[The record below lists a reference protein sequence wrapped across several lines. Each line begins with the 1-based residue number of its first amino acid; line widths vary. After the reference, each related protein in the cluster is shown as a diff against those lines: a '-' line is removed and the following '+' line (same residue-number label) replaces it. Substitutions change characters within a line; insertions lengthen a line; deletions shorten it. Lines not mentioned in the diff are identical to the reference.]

1 MADETKQEAAAAA
14 PEVVAVT
21 EAEKKAEEPAPAAAP
36 AAEEEKA
43 VAEAAAPE
51 EEKPVVEVEEKAAE
65 AAAADSEEEKK
76 AEEALEAAVG
86 DEAAVIDDGTGS
98 FKEESNLVSELPDPE
113 QTALAQLKELVA
125 TALANGEFDLPPPPP
140 PKEEPKKEE
149 PAKEEEAAPAKEE
162 EPKAEAAAAAEEPAA
177 KVEEEAKAEKPNTEA
192 PPAEDA
198 AEEVKAEAPAPEEP
212 KAEVAAPAEPPK
224 SEAAPAEEPKAEEP
238 AKEEPKTEAP
248 AEAVA
253 EEPKPAEPEPEEK
266 TVVVT
271 EEEATKTVEAIEE
284 TVVPAASEPAAAA
297 EAESAPAPAAEAK
310 EELIW
315 GVPLVGGDER
325 TDTVLLKFLRARE
338 FKVKEAMAMLKSAVL
353 WRKRFGID
361 ELLGADLGLPEL
373 ESVVFYRGAD
383 REGHPVC
390 YNVYGE
396 FQDKELYEKAFG
408 DEEKRERFLKWR
420 IQLLERGIREQLDFS
435 PSGICSMVQVT
446 DLKNSPPMLGKH
458 RAVTKQALS
467 LLQDN
472 YPEFVNKKV
481 FINVPWWYL
490 AANKVMSPFLTQR
503 TKSKIVFCSPGKSA
517 ETLFRYIA
525 PEQVPVQFGG
535 LYKEDDTEFSTSDAV
550 TELTVKPSSKETVEI
565 PATENSTVVW
575 ELRVL
580 GWEVSYGAEFTPDA
594 EGGYTVIVQKTRK
607 VPAHEEPIMKGS
619 FKVSEPGKVVLTVN
633 NPASKK
639 KKLLYRFKVK
649 STAESA

>member
-1 MADETKQEAAAAA
+1 ADD
-14 PEVVAVT
+14 
-21 EAEKKAEEPAPAAAP
+21 
-36 AAEEEKA
+36 
-43 VAEAAAPE
+43 
-51 EEKPVVEVEEKAAE
+51 
-65 AAAADSEEEKK
+65 DSEEEKK
-76 AEEALEAAVG
+76 AEEAEEAAAA
-86 DEAAVIDDGTGS
+86 DEAAVIDGTGS

-125 TALANGEFDLPPPPP
+125 AALASGEFDLPPPPP
-140 PKEEPKKEE
+140 PPAQPAAAAPAADEAKPEEL
-149 PAKEEEAAPAKEE
+149 AKEEAKDDAPAKEE
-162 EPKAEAAAAAEEPAA
+162 EPKPEVTAAEEA
-177 KVEEEAKAEKPNTEA
+177 
-192 PPAEDA
+192 
-198 AEEVKAEAPAPEEP
+198 KAEAPAPEEP
-212 KAEVAAPAEPPK
+212 KAETPAP
-224 SEAAPAEEPKAEEP
+224 EEPKAEEP
-238 AKEEPKTEAP
+238 AKEEPK
-248 AEAVA
+248 A
-253 EEPKPAEPEPEEK
+253 EEPAKEEEPKAEEPVKEEPKTETPAEVAVEEPKAEAAAEEAKPAEPEEK
-266 TVVVT
+266 TVVAA
-271 EEEATKTVEAIEE
+271 EEECTKTAEAIEE
-284 TVVPAASEPAAAA
+284 TAA
-297 EAESAPAPAAEAK
+297 EPEAAPAPK

-315 GVPLVGGDER
+315 GVPLVGDDER

-361 ELLGADLGLPEL
+361 ALLDADLGLPEL
-373 ESVVFYRGAD
+373 ENVVFYRGAD

-420 IQLLERGIREQLDFS
+420 IQLLERGIREQLDFA

-458 RAVTKQALS
+458 RAVTRQALA

-472 YPEFVNKKV
+472 YPEFIAKKV

-490 AANKVMSPFLTQR
+490 AANKMMSPFLTQR

-550 TELTVKPSSKETVEI
+550 TEITVKPSSKETIEI

-580 GWEVSYGAEFTPDA
+580 GWEVTYGAEFTPDA

-607 VPAHEEPIMKGS
+607 VPANEEPIMKGS
-619 FKVSEPGKVVLTVN
+619 FKVSEPGKLVLTVN

-639 KKLLYRFKVK
+639 KKLLYRYKVK

>member
-1 MADETKQEAAAAA
+1 MADETKPKAAA
-14 PEVVAVT
+14 PAAEVAVT
-21 EAEKKAEEPAPAAAP
+21 EADNKAEEPAPVAA
-36 AAEEEKA
+36 EEKA
-43 VAEAAAPE
+43 VEVAADEKAVEAAA
-51 EEKPVVEVEEKAAE
+51 
-65 AAAADSEEEKK
+65 EEEKK
-76 AEEALEAAVG
+76 AEEAEEAAAAG
-86 DEAAVIDDGTGS
+86 DEAAVIDGTGS
-98 FKEESNLVSELPDPE
+98 FKEESNLVSELPNLE
-113 QTALAQLKELVA
+113 RTALAQLKELVA
-125 TALANGEFDLPPPPP
+125 AALANGEFNLPPPPP
-140 PKEEPKKEE
+140 P
-149 PAKEEEAAPAKEE
+149 
-162 EPKAEAAAAAEEPAA
+162 PAA
-177 KVEEEAKAEKPNTEA
+177 KVEPAKKEEPTMEEAKE
-192 PPAEDA
+192 
-198 AEEVKAEAPAPEEP
+198 EAPA
-212 KAEVAAPAEPPK
+212 AAKED
-224 SEAAPAEEPKAEEP
+224 EPKAEEAVAEEP
-238 AKEEPKTEAP
+238 VKEEAKPEEPKTEAP
-248 AEAVA
+248 AEVA
-253 EEPKPAEPEPEEK
+253 AAEEAKDEAPAPEEPKTKAPAPEEPKTDAPAPEEPAKEEPKAEAAAESAEPEPEEK
-266 TVVVT
+266 TVVVA

-284 TVVPAASEPAAAA
+284 TVAAATA
-297 EAESAPAPAAEAK
+297 VEPEAESALAQVAEPK

-315 GVPLVGGDER
+315 GVPLVGDDER

-338 FKVKEAMAMLKSAVL
+338 FKVKEALAMLKSAVL

-361 ELLGADLGLPEL
+361 EVLGADLGLPEL
-373 ESVVFYRGAD
+373 ENVVFYRGAD

-458 RAVTKQALS
+458 RAVTRQALA

-472 YPEFVNKKV
+472 YPEFVAKKV

-550 TELTVKPSSKETVEI
+550 TELTVKPSSKETIEI

-619 FKVSEPGKVVLTVN
+619 FKVTEPGKVVLAVN
-633 NPASKK
+633 NPASTK

-649 STAESA
+649 STAESAAA

>member
-1 MADETKQEAAAAA
+1 MEEA
-14 PEVVAVT
+14 
-21 EAEKKAEEPAPAAAP
+21 KEEAPAAA
-36 AAEEEKA
+36 
-43 VAEAAAPE
+43 
-51 EEKPVVEVEEKAAE
+51 
-65 AAAADSEEEKK
+65 
-76 AEEALEAAVG
+76 
-86 DEAAVIDDGTGS
+86 
-98 FKEESNLVSELPDPE
+98 KED
-113 QTALAQLKELVA
+113 
-125 TALANGEFDLPPPPP
+125 
-140 PKEEPKKEE
+140 
-149 PAKEEEAAPAKEE
+149 
-162 EPKAEAAAAAEEPAA
+162 
-177 KVEEEAKAEKPNTEA
+177 
-192 PPAEDA
+192 
-198 AEEVKAEAPAPEEP
+198 
-212 KAEVAAPAEPPK
+212 
-224 SEAAPAEEPKAEEP
+224 EPKAEEAVAEEP
-238 AKEEPKTEAP
+238 VKEEAKPEEPKTEAP
-248 AEAVA
+248 AEVAAAEEAKDEAPAPEEPKTKAPAPEEPKTEAPAPEEPAKEEPKAEAAAEAVA
-253 EEPKPAEPEPEEK
+253 EEPKAEAATEETKPAEPEPEEK
-266 TVVVT
+266 TVVVA

-284 TVVPAASEPAAAA
+284 TVAAATA
-297 EAESAPAPAAEAK
+297 VEPEAESALAQVAEPK

-315 GVPLVGGDER
+315 GVPLVGDDER

-338 FKVKEAMAMLKSAVL
+338 FKVKEALAMLKSAVL

-361 ELLGADLGLPEL
+361 EVLGADLGLPEL
-373 ESVVFYRGAD
+373 ENVVFYRGAD

-458 RAVTKQALS
+458 RAVTRQALA

-472 YPEFVNKKV
+472 YPEFVAKKV

-550 TELTVKPSSKETVEI
+550 TELTVKPSSKETIEI

-619 FKVSEPGKVVLTVN
+619 FKVTEPGKVVLAVN
-633 NPASKK
+633 NPASTK

-649 STAESA
+649 STAESAAA

>member
-1 MADETKQEAAAAA
+1 MADETKQEAAPAAAAA
-14 PEVVAVT
+14 PEVAAVT
-21 EAEKKAEEPAPAAAP
+21 EAEEKKAEEPAAAA
-36 AAEEEKA
+36 AA
-43 VAEAAAPE
+43 
-51 EEKPVVEVEEKAAE
+51 EEKPVVEQAAPEEQAVEAEEKAAD
-65 AAAADSEEEKK
+65 AAADSEEEKK
-76 AEEALEAAVG
+76 AEEALEAAAG
-86 DEAAVIDDGTGS
+86 DEAAVIDDGAGS
-98 FKEESNLVSELPDPE
+98 FKEESNLVSDLPDPE

-125 TALANGEFDLPPPPP
+125 AALANGEFDLPPPPP

-149 PAKEEEAAPAKEE
+149 PAPAKEE
-162 EPKAEAAAAAEEPAA
+162 ESKAEVAAAEGPAA
-177 KVEEEAKAEKPNTEA
+177 KVEEAKAEEPKTEA
-192 PPAEDA
+192 LAEAA

-212 KAEVAAPAEPPK
+212 KAEET
-224 SEAAPAEEPKAEEP
+224 APAEELKAEEP
-238 AKEEPKTEAP
+238 AKEEPK
-248 AEAVA
+248 AEAAA
-253 EEPKPAEPEPEEK
+253 EEPKAEEAKPSEPEPEEK
-266 TVVVT
+266 TVVVA
-271 EEEATKTVEAIEE
+271 EEESTKTVEAIEE
-284 TVVPAASEPAAAA
+284 TVVPAASEPPAAADA
-297 EAESAPAPAAEAK
+297 APAPAAEPK

-315 GVPLVGGDER
+315 GVPLVGDDER

-361 ELLGADLGLPEL
+361 ELLAAGGDLGLPEL

-458 RAVTKQALS
+458 RAVTRQALA

-619 FKVSEPGKVVLTVN
+619 FKVTEPGKVVLTVN

>member
-1 MADETKQEAAAAA
+1 MADETKPEAAAPAA
-14 PEVVAVT
+14 EVAVT
-21 EAEKKAEEPAPAAAP
+21 EAEKKAEEPAPVAVEAAA
-36 AAEEEKA
+36 EEKA
-43 VAEAAAPE
+43 VEAAA
-51 EEKPVVEVEEKAAE
+51 EEKAVEAAEEKAAE
-65 AAAADSEEEKK
+65 ADSEEEKK
-76 AEEALEAAVG
+76 AEEAEEAAAG
-86 DEAAVIDDGTGS
+86 YEAAVIDGTGS

-113 QTALAQLKELVA
+113 RTALAQLKELVA
-125 TALANGEFDLPPPPP
+125 TALANGEFNLPPPLPP
-140 PKEEPKKEE
+140 PAKKEE
-149 PAKEEEAAPAKEE
+149 PAKEEAKEEAPPAKED
-162 EPKAEAAAAAEEPAA
+162 EPKVEEAAAEEP
-177 KVEEEAKAEKPNTEA
+177 VNEEAKPEKPKTEA
-192 PPAEDA
+192 PAEAA
-198 AEEVKAEAPAPEEP
+198 AEEAKDEAPAPEEPKTEAPAPEEP
-212 KAEVAAPAEPPK
+212 KAEAA
-224 SEAAPAEEPKAEEP
+224 AEE
-238 AKEEPKTEAP
+238 T
-248 AEAVA
+248 
-253 EEPKPAEPEPEEK
+253 KPAEPEPEEK
-266 TVVVT
+266 TVAVA

-284 TVVPAASEPAAAA
+284 TAAAASEPEA
-297 EAESAPAPAAEAK
+297 EAAPAPAAEPK

-315 GVPLVGGDER
+315 GVPLVGEDER

-338 FKVKEAMAMLKSAVL
+338 FKVKEALTMLKSAVL
-353 WRKRFGID
+353 WRKRFGIE

-373 ESVVFYRGAD
+373 ENVVFYRGAD

-408 DEEKRERFLKWR
+408 DEEKRERFLQWR

-458 RAVTKQALS
+458 RAVTRQALA

-472 YPEFVNKKV
+472 YPEFVAKKV

-550 TELTVKPSSKETVEI
+550 TELTVKPSSKETIEI
-565 PATENSTVVW
+565 PATENSTIVW

-619 FKVSEPGKVVLTVN
+619 FKVTEPGKVVLAVN

-649 STAESA
+649 STAESAA

>member
-1 MADETKQEAAAAA
+1 MADETKQEAAPAAA
-14 PEVVAVT
+14 AAAEVAVT
-21 EAEKKAEEPAPAAAP
+21 EAEEKPAP
-36 AAEEEKA
+36 AAEETAVAAVEEKA
-43 VAEAAAPE
+43 VEA
-51 EEKPVVEVEEKAAE
+51 EEKAAE
-65 AAAADSEEEKK
+65 ADSEEEKK
-76 AEEALEAAVG
+76 AEEALEAAAG
-86 DEAAVIDDGTGS
+86 DEAAVIDGAGS
-98 FKEESNLVSELPDPE
+98 FKEESNLVSDLPDPE
-113 QTALAQLKELVA
+113 RTALAQLKELVA
-125 TALANGEFDLPPPPP
+125 AALANGEFDLPPPPP
-140 PKEEPKKEE
+140 PAAAKEEPKKEE
-149 PAKEEEAAPAKEE
+149 PAKEEAKEEAAPAKGEEPKAETAAAEEPAKEEAKPAAE
-162 EPKAEAAAAAEEPAA
+162 EPKAEA
-177 KVEEEAKAEKPNTEA
+177 
-192 PPAEDA
+192 A

-212 KAEVAAPAEPPK
+212 KA
-224 SEAAPAEEPKAEEP
+224 EAAPAEEPKAEEP
-238 AKEEPKTEAP
+238 AKEEPK
-248 AEAVA
+248 AEAA
-253 EEPKPAEPEPEEK
+253 SEEAKPSEPEEK
-266 TVVVT
+266 TVVVA
-271 EEEATKTVEAIEE
+271 EEEGTKTVEAIEE
-284 TVVPAASEPAAAA
+284 TVVPAAPEPAA
-297 EAESAPAPAAEAK
+297 EAEAAPAPAAEPK

-315 GVPLVGGDER
+315 GVPLDGDDER
-325 TDTVLLKFLRARE
+325 TDTVLLKVLRARE

-373 ESVVFYRGAD
+373 ENVVFYRGAD

-458 RAVTKQALS
+458 RAVTRQALA

-472 YPEFVNKKV
+472 YPEFVAKKV

-550 TELTVKPSSKETVEI
+550 TELTIKPSSKETIEI

-619 FKVSEPGKVVLTVN
+619 FKVNEPGKVLLTVN

-649 STAESA
+649 STAKSA

>member
-1 MADETKQEAAAAA
+1 MADETKQEAAAPAA
-14 PEVVAVT
+14 EVVVT
-21 EAEKKAEEPAPAAAP
+21 EDEKKAEETAPVA
-36 AAEEEKA
+36 EEKA
-43 VAEAAAPE
+43 VEAA
-51 EEKPVVEVEEKAAE
+51 VEKAAE
-65 AAAADSEEEKK
+65 AEAGAEEKVAEADSEEEKK
-76 AEEALEAAVG
+76 AEEAEEAAAG
-86 DEAAVIDDGTGS
+86 DEAAVIDGTGS

-113 QTALAQLKELVA
+113 RTALAQLKELVA
-125 TALANGEFDLPPPPP
+125 TALANGEFNLPPPPA
-140 PKEEPKKEE
+140 KEEAKKEE
-149 PAKEEEAAPAKEE
+149 PAKEEAPADKED
-162 EPKAEAAAAAEEPAA
+162 EPKAEEAAAQEPV
-177 KVEEEAKAEKPNTEA
+177 KEEAKPEEPKTEA
-192 PPAEDA
+192 PAEA
-198 AEEVKAEAPAPEEP
+198 APEEVKDETPVPEETKTEAPAP
-212 KAEVAAPAEPPK
+212 
-224 SEAAPAEEPKAEEP
+224 EEPKAEEP
-238 AKEEPKTEAP
+238 AKEELKAEA
-248 AEAVA
+248 ATEAVA
-253 EEPKPAEPEPEEK
+253 EETKPAEPVPEEEEK
-266 TVVVT
+266 TVVVA

-284 TVVPAASEPAAAA
+284 TVAAAAAASEEP
-297 EAESAPAPAAEAK
+297 EAGEPK

-315 GVPLVGGDER
+315 GVPLAGDDER

-361 ELLGADLGLPEL
+361 ELLLDADLGLREL
-373 ESVVFYRGAD
+373 EGVVFYRGAD

-396 FQDKELYEKAFG
+396 FQDKELYERAFG

-458 RAVTKQALS
+458 RAVTRQALA

-472 YPEFVNKKV
+472 YPEFVAKKV

-619 FKVSEPGKVVLTVN
+619 FKATEPGKLVLGVN
-633 NPASKK
+633 NPASRK
-639 KKLLYRFKVK
+639 KKLLCRFKVR
-649 STAESA
+649 SAAA

>member
-1 MADETKQEAAAAA
+1 MADETKQEAAPAAA
-14 PEVVAVT
+14 A
-21 EAEKKAEEPAPAAAP
+21 AAAEEKPAP
-36 AAEEEKA
+36 AAEETAVAAVEEKA
-43 VAEAAAPE
+43 VEA
-51 EEKPVVEVEEKAAE
+51 VEEKAAE
-65 AAAADSEEEKK
+65 ADSEEEKK
-76 AEEALEAAVG
+76 AEEALEAAAG
-86 DEAAVIDDGTGS
+86 DEAAVIDAAGS
-98 FKEESNLVSELPDPE
+98 FKEESNLVSDLPDPE
-113 QTALAQLKELVA
+113 RTALAQLKELVA
-125 TALANGEFDLPPPPP
+125 AALANGEFDLPPPPP
-140 PKEEPKKEE
+140 PKEEPAKEEAAPAKDEATKEEAAPAKDEATKEEAAPVKDEEPKAETAAAEE
-149 PAKEEEAAPAKEE
+149 PAKEEAKLAAE
-162 EPKAEAAAAAEEPAA
+162 EPKAEAPA
-177 KVEEEAKAEKPNTEA
+177 EA
-192 PPAEDA
+192 P
-198 AEEVKAEAPAPEEP
+198 AEEVRAEAPAPEEP
-212 KAEVAAPAEPPK
+212 KAE
-224 SEAAPAEEPKAEEP
+224 EAAPAKEPKAEEP
-238 AKEEPKTEAP
+238 AKEEPK
-248 AEAVA
+248 A
-253 EEPKPAEPEPEEK
+253 EEPAKEEEEPKAEAASEEPAKPSEPEEK
-266 TVVVT
+266 TVVVA
-271 EEEATKTVEAIEE
+271 EEEGTKAVEAIEE
-284 TVVPAASEPAAAA
+284 TVVPAASEPAAATA
-297 EAESAPAPAAEAK
+297 EAEAPAAEPK

-315 GVPLVGGDER
+315 GVPLVGDDER

-373 ESVVFYRGAD
+373 EKVVFYRGAD

-458 RAVTKQALS
+458 RAVTRQALA

-472 YPEFVNKKV
+472 YPEFVAKKV

-517 ETLFRYIA
+517 ETLFRFIA

-619 FKVSEPGKVVLTVN
+619 FKVNEPGKVLLTVN

>member
-1 MADETKQEAAAAA
+1 MADETKPKAAA
-14 PEVVAVT
+14 PAAEVAVT
-21 EAEKKAEEPAPAAAP
+21 EADNKAEEPAPVAA
-36 AAEEEKA
+36 EEKA
-43 VAEAAAPE
+43 VEVAADEKAVEAAA
-51 EEKPVVEVEEKAAE
+51 
-65 AAAADSEEEKK
+65 EEEKK
-76 AEEALEAAVG
+76 AEEAEEAAAAG
-86 DEAAVIDDGTGS
+86 DEAAVIDGTGS
-98 FKEESNLVSELPDPE
+98 FKEESNLVSELPNLE
-113 QTALAQLKELVA
+113 RTALAQLKELVA
-125 TALANGEFDLPPPPP
+125 AALANGEFNLPPPPP
-140 PKEEPKKEE
+140 P
-149 PAKEEEAAPAKEE
+149 
-162 EPKAEAAAAAEEPAA
+162 PAA
-177 KVEEEAKAEKPNTEA
+177 KVEPAKKEEPTMEEAKE
-192 PPAEDA
+192 
-198 AEEVKAEAPAPEEP
+198 EAPA
-212 KAEVAAPAEPPK
+212 AAKED
-224 SEAAPAEEPKAEEP
+224 EPKAEEAVAEEP
-238 AKEEPKTEAP
+238 VKEEAKPEEPKTEAP
-248 AEAVA
+248 AEVAAAEEAKDEAPAPEEPKTKAPAPEEPKTEAPAPEEPAKEEPKAEAAAEAVA
-253 EEPKPAEPEPEEK
+253 EEPKAEAATEETKPAEPEPEEK
-266 TVVVT
+266 TVVVA

-284 TVVPAASEPAAAA
+284 TVAAATA
-297 EAESAPAPAAEAK
+297 VEPEAESALAQVAEPK

-315 GVPLVGGDER
+315 GVPLVGDDER

-338 FKVKEAMAMLKSAVL
+338 FKVKEALAMLKSAVL

-361 ELLGADLGLPEL
+361 EVLGADLGLPEL
-373 ESVVFYRGAD
+373 ENVVFYRGAD

-458 RAVTKQALS
+458 RAVTRQALA

-472 YPEFVNKKV
+472 YPEFVAKKIIDQLQV

-550 TELTVKPSSKETVEI
+550 TELTVKPSSKETIEI

-619 FKVSEPGKVVLTVN
+619 FKVTEPGKVVLAVN
-633 NPASKK
+633 NPASTK

-649 STAESA
+649 STAESAAA

>member
-1 MADETKQEAAAAA
+1 MADETKQEAAPAAAAAA
-14 PEVVAVT
+14 PEVAAVT
-21 EAEKKAEEPAPAAAP
+21 EAEEKKAEEPAPAAA
-36 AAEEEKA
+36 AVEEEKA
-43 VAEAAAPE
+43 AVEAAAPE
-51 EEKPVVEVEEKAAE
+51 EEKAAD

-76 AEEALEAAVG
+76 AEETLEAAAG
-86 DEAAVIDDGTGS
+86 DEAAVIDDGAGS
-98 FKEESNLVSELPDPE
+98 FKEESNLVSDLPDPE

-125 TALANGEFDLPPPPP
+125 AALANGEFDLPPPPP

-149 PAKEEEAAPAKEE
+149 PVKEEAKEE
-162 EPKAEAAAAAEEPAA
+162 EPKAEAAAAEEPAA
-177 KVEEEAKAEKPNTEA
+177 KAEEAKAEETKTEA
-192 PPAEDA
+192 PAEAA

-212 KAEVAAPAEPPK
+212 KAE
-224 SEAAPAEEPKAEEP
+224 EAAPAEEPKDEEP
-238 AKEEPKTEAP
+238 AKEEPKTEA
-248 AEAVA
+248 AA
-253 EEPKPAEPEPEEK
+253 EEAKPAEPEPEEK
-266 TVVVT
+266 TVVVA
-271 EEEATKTVEAIEE
+271 EEESTKTVEAIEE

-297 EAESAPAPAAEAK
+297 EPEAAPAAEAK

-315 GVPLVGGDER
+315 GVPLVGDDER

-361 ELLGADLGLPEL
+361 ELLGTDLGLPEL

-458 RAVTKQALS
+458 RAVTRQALA

-619 FKVSEPGKVVLTVN
+619 FKVTEPGKVVLTVN

>member
-1 MADETKQEAAAAA
+1 MAEEAKQETPAAAEVMVVEKAD
-14 PEVVAVT
+14 EVVAV
-21 EAEKKAEEPAPAAAP
+21 
-36 AAEEEKA
+36 EKA
-43 VAEAAAPE
+43 VEVEA
-51 EEKPVVEVEEKAAE
+51 EEKKVAEQEE
-65 AAAADSEEEKK
+65 EEEKK
-76 AEEALEAAVG
+76 AEEAEEAAGG
-86 DEAAVIDDGTGS
+86 DEAAVIEGTGS

-113 QTALAQLKELVA
+113 RTALAQLKELVA
-125 TALANGEFDLPPPPP
+125 AALAAGEFDLPPPPP
-140 PKEEPKKEE
+140 PP
-149 PAKEEEAAPAKEE
+149 PAKAEEPAKEE
-162 EPKAEAAAAAEEPAA
+162 EPKAAEAPAAEEPKAEAEAEAEAAATEEPKTEEPKAEAPAQEEPKTEELAKEEAAAAAAAEEP
-177 KVEEEAKAEKPNTEA
+177 KAEA
-192 PPAEDA
+192 A
-198 AEEVKAEAPAPEEP
+198 AEEA
-212 KAEVAAPAEPPK
+212 
-224 SEAAPAEEPKAEEP
+224 
-238 AKEEPKTEAP
+238 
-248 AEAVA
+248 
-253 EEPKPAEPEPEEK
+253 KPAEPETEEK

-271 EEEATKTVEAIEE
+271 EDEGTSKTVEAIEE
-284 TVVPAASEPAAAA
+284 TVVVAAPAAAA
-297 EAESAPAPAAEAK
+297 EAEAAAPK

-315 GVPLVGGDER
+315 GVPLTGDDER

-338 FKVKEAMAMLKSAVL
+338 FKVKEAMAMLKAAVL

-361 ELLGADLGLPEL
+361 AVLAADLGLPEL
-373 ESVVFYRGAD
+373 ENVVFYRGAD

-396 FQDKELYEKAFG
+396 FQDKDLYEKAFG

-420 IQLLERGIREQLDFS
+420 IQLLERGILDQLDFS

-458 RAVTKQALS
+458 RTVTRQALA

-472 YPEFVNKKV
+472 YPEFIAKKI
-481 FINVPWWYL
+481 FINVPWWYI
-490 AANKVMSPFLTQR
+490 AANKMVSPFLTQR
-503 TKSKIVFCSPGKSA
+503 TKSKIIFCTAAKSA

-550 TELTVKPSSKETVEI
+550 TELPIKPSSKETVEI

-607 VPAHEEPIMKGS
+607 VPANEEPIMKGS
-619 FKVSEPGKVVLTVN
+619 FKVGEPGKIVLTVDN
-633 NPASKK
+633 AASKK
-639 KKLLYRFKVK
+639 KKQLLYRFKVK
-649 STAESA
+649 SSSESA